1 MLTDIK
7 AKNFKP
13 ANKLYRKADSHGLAL
28 EINPNGSKIW
38 RHRYRYNNKPTMM
51 SLGHYPEVSIL
62 DARQHRDNNK
72 QLLKKGVNPRRF
84 QSSLKI
90 IKPTFSDMFDKWIVS
105 KDDDWTSGY
114 VEDTIQRANN
124 YLMPILSNLPVEDIK
139 SPDMLNLLLK
149 IQDTGKL
156 DMLKKVKGIANGVFG
171 YSVGMGVI
179 EVNPVRDL
187 PNDIF
192 KKIPVKHYVTI
203 TDPREIAGLLDK
215 LNQYH
220 GSHEVSMALKLAP
233 HLLLRPSELSGLLW
247 SEMDFDEK
255 LIRIGADRM
264 KMKRMH
270 LVPLSKQ
277 TFAIFQT
284 LSKRDTVSAFVFPG
298 ARNNNK
304 PITPDSLR
312 NAIRKLGI
320 SKDKFTTHSFRSMAS
335 TRLNEFNYKGD
346 VIEMQLSH
354 SPKDKIRSAYNH
366 AEYLPERKK
375 MMQDWSDYLDKL
387 QNKTS
392 VSPSELQLNLF

>member
-7 AKNFKP
+7 VRNFKSK
-13 ANKLYRKADSHGLAL
+13 AKLYRIADSHGLTL
-28 EINPNGSKIW
+28 EINPNGSKLW
-38 RHRYRYNNKPTMM
+38 RHRYRYNNKATMM
-51 SLGHYPEVSIL
+51 SLGHYPEVTLL
-62 DARQHRDNNK
+62 DARQQRDNNK
-72 QLLKKGVNPRRF
+72 QLLKKGINPRRV
-84 QSSLKI
+84 QSSLI
-90 IKPTFSDMFDKWIVS
+90 ITKPTFSAMFDKWIES
-105 KDDDWTSGY
+105 KKDDWTLGY

-139 SPDMLNLLLK
+139 SPDMRNLLLK

-171 YSVGMGVI
+171 YSVGMGI
-179 EVNPVRDL
+179 IDVNPVRDL

-192 KKIPVKHYVTI
+192 KKIPIKHYVTI

-215 LNQYH
+215 LQQYN
-220 GSHEVSMALKLAP
+220 GSHEVSSALKLAP

-247 SEMDFDEK
+247 SEIDFNER
-255 LIRIGADRM
+255 LIRISVDRM

-284 LSKRDTVSAFVFPG
+284 LSKLDTGSSYVFPSN
-298 ARNNNK
+298 RDINK

-312 NAIRKLGI
+312 NAIRNIGI
-320 SKDKFTTHSFRSMAS
+320 SKEEFTTHSFRSMAS
-335 TRLNEFNYKGD
+335 TRLNELSYKGD
-346 VIEMQLSH
+346 IIEMQLSH
-354 SPKDKIRSAYNH
+354 APKDKIRSAYNH

-375 MMQDWSDYLDKL
+375 MMQEWSDYLDKL

-392 VSPSELQLNLF
+392 VSPSERQLNLF

>member
-7 AKNFKP
+7 VRNFKRKG
-13 ANKLYRKADSHGLAL
+13 KLYRVADSHGLTL
-28 EINPNGSKIW
+28 EINPNGSKLW
-38 RHRYRYNNKPTMM
+38 RHRYRYNNKATMM
-51 SLGHYPEVSIL
+51 SLGHYPEVTLL
-62 DARQHRDNNK
+62 DARQQRDNNK
-72 QLLKKGVNPRRF
+72 QLLKKGINPRRV
-84 QSSLKI
+84 QSSLI
-90 IKPTFSDMFDKWIVS
+90 ITKPTFSAIFDKWIES
-105 KDDDWTSGY
+105 KKDDWTLGY

-139 SPDMLNLLLK
+139 SPDMRNLLLK

-179 EVNPVRDL
+179 DVNPVRDL

-192 KKIPVKHYVTI
+192 KKIPIKHYVTI

-215 LNQYH
+215 LQQYN
-220 GSHEVSMALKLAP
+220 GSHEVSSALKLAP

-247 SEMDFDEK
+247 SEIDFNERV
-255 LIRIGADRM
+255 IRIGANRM

-277 TFAIFQT
+277 ILAIFQT
-284 LSKRDTVSAFVFPG
+284 LSKLDTGSAYVFPST
-298 ARNNNK
+298 RDINK

-312 NAIRKLGI
+312 NAIRNMGI
-320 SKDKFTTHSFRSMAS
+320 SKEEFTTHSFRSMAS
-335 TRLNEFNYKGD
+335 TRLNELSYKGD
-346 VIEMQLSH
+346 IIEMQLSH
-354 SPKDKIRSAYNH
+354 APKDKIRSAYNH

-375 MMQDWSDYLDKL
+375 MIQDWSDYLDKL
-387 QNKTS
+387 QNKSS
-392 VSPSELQLNLF
+392 VSPSEHQLNLF

>member
-62 DARQHRDNNK
+62 DARQQRDNNK

-105 KDDDWTSGY
+105 KEDDWTSGY

-124 YLMPILSNLPVEDIK
+124 YLMPTLSNLPVEDIK
-139 SPDMLNLLLK
+139 SPDMRNLLLK

-156 DMLKKVKGIANGVFG
+156 DMLKKVKGISNGVFG
-171 YSVGMGVI
+171 YSVGMGMI
-179 EVNPVRDL
+179 DVNPVRDL

-203 TDPREIAGLLDK
+203 TDPRKIAGLLNK
-215 LNQYH
+215 LQKYH
-220 GSHEVSMALKLAP
+220 GSYEVSKALKLAP

-247 SEMDFDEK
+247 SEIDFNERV
-255 LIRIGADRM
+255 IRIGANRM

-277 TFAIFQT
+277 ILAIFQT
-284 LSKRDTVSAFVFPG
+284 LSKLDTGSAYVFPST
-298 ARNNNK
+298 RDINK

-312 NAIRKLGI
+312 NAIRNMGI
-320 SKDKFTTHSFRSMAS
+320 SKEEFTTHSFRSMAS
-335 TRLNEFNYKGD
+335 TRLNELSYKGD
-346 VIEMQLSH
+346 IIEMQLSH
-354 SPKDKIRSAYNH
+354 APKDKIRSAYNH

-375 MMQDWSDYLDKL
+375 MMQEWSDYLDKL

-392 VSPSELQLNLF
+392 VSPSERQLNLF

>member
-1 MLTDIK
+1 MLNDTK
-7 AKNFKP
+7 AKSFKP

-51 SLGHYPEVSIL
+51 SLGHYPEVSLL
-62 DARQHRDNNK
+62 DARQERDNNK
-72 QLLKKGVNPRRF
+72 QLLKKGINPARVK
-84 QSSLKI
+84 SSLSI
-90 IKPTFSDMFDKWIVS
+90 TKPTFSEMFDKWIDS
-105 KDDDWTSGY
+105 KKDIWTSGY
-114 VEDTIQRANN
+114 FDDTLQRANN

-149 IQDTGKL
+149 IQDMGKL

-171 YSVGMGVI
+171 YSVGMGLI
-179 EVNPVRDL
+179 NVNPVRDL

-192 KKIPVKHYVTI
+192 KKIPIKHYVTI
-203 TDPREIAGLLDK
+203 TDPREIAGLLNK

-220 GSHEVSMALKLAP
+220 GSHEVNTALKLAP
-233 HLLLRPSELSGLLW
+233 HLMLRPSELSGLLW
-247 SEMDFDEK
+247 SEIDFDEK
-255 LIRIGADRM
+255 LIRIGSDRM

-277 TFAIFQT
+277 TFAIFQK
-284 LSKRDTVSAFVFPG
+284 LSKRYTVGAFVFPG

-312 NAIRKLGI
+312 NAIRKLDIG
-320 SKDKFTTHSFRSMAS
+320 KDKFTTHSFRSMAS
-335 TRLNEFNYKGD
+335 TRLNELNYKGD